1 MNDPCDRGFP
11 LCLTVRFGPFHIS
24 LCLIVRLGRRQHQP
38 PIAATL
44 GLTAETPIPK
54 GVDHAS

>member
-11 LCLTVRFGPFHIS
+11 LCLTLRIGALHIS
-24 LCLIVRLGRRQHQP
+24 LCLIVRLGRRQHP

-54 GVDHAS
+54 GVSSNAS